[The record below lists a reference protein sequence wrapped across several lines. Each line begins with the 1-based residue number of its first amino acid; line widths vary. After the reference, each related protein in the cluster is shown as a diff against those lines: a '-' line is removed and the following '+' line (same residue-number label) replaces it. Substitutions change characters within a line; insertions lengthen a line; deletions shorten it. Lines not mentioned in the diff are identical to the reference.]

1 MAPKDVDTT
10 VAHTAT
16 IHGYWMG
23 GKDHF
28 TASWEAAEQLLW
40 TRPPADPGARA
51 GHGDPR
57 ASGATCQR
65 RHVPAAPRASGAVTA
80 RPARGGTFRP
90 IAKVIITL
98 RSVVT

>member
-16 IHGYWMG
+16 VHGYWMG

-28 TASWEAAEQLLW
+28 TASWEAAEQLLR
-40 TRPPADPGARA
+40 TRPPPTLAPAH

-57 ASGATCQR
+57 ASGATASR
-65 RHVPAAPRASGAVTA
+65 RHVPAH
-80 RPARGGTFRP
+80 
-90 IAKVIITL
+90 
-98 RSVVT
+98 

>member
-16 IHGYWMG
+16 VHGYWMG

-28 TASWEAAEQLLW
+28 TATCEAAEQLLR
-40 TRPPADPGARA
+40 TRPPPTLAPGA

-57 ASGATCQR
+57 ASGTRSR
-65 RHVPAAPRASGAVTA
+65 RHVPAHW
-80 RPARGGTFRP
+80 
-90 IAKVIITL
+90 
-98 RSVVT
+98 

>member
-40 TRPPADPGARA
+40 TRPPADPWRPRQPRRPAC
-51 GHGDPR
+51 HGRPLTAPH
-57 ASGATCQR
+57 ASGAADGATRPR
-65 RHVPAAPRASGAVTA
+65 RHVPAH
-80 RPARGGTFRP
+80 
-90 IAKVIITL
+90 
-98 RSVVT
+98 